1 PSESGQAS
9 FENASFALMGRR
21 GPRAYRALRAPCTTS
36 RRDAWM
42 SDDSITAVDRLV
54 RSAVRQGTLP
64 GAMKVVFLDVS
75 VKYRTFSKT
84 VMIRCIHG
92 AFFRRIVH
100 CSPPLFDR
108 ILVARQ

>member
-1 PSESGQAS
+1 MAQ
-9 FENASFALMGRR
+9 RD
-21 GPRAYRALRAPCTTS
+21 PRAYHALRAPCTTS

-42 SDDSITAVDRLV
+42 SDGSITAVDRLV

-64 GAMKVVFLDVS
+64 GAMKAAFLDVF

-92 AFFRRIVH
+92 AFFHRNVH
-100 CSPPLFDR
+100 CSPPQFDR
-108 ILVARQ
+108 TLVARR